1 MKRYPDH
8 KPISSICRREP
19 KIDPKPE
26 YQRAPVWSKKQ
37 KQLLIDTILR
47 DLDIPKLYLRNLH
60 SGEYEAEVVDGQ
72 QRLRAIWEYRKNEY
86 PLSKDA
92 DPVDEVEIAGL
103 TYDGLS
109 EDLKDKFDSYTL
121 DLVMLDDCELDEVEE
136 MFVRLQNGSTLR
148 AAEKRNAL
156 PGDMKHFIREVAKHP
171 LFENCGFENKRFQ
184 FDHVAGQCMLIERE
198 AAPKNIKN
206 SDLDKL
212 YIENEDFDPN
222 CADAQK
228 LKRVL
233 NFLKAAFPEKT
244 PELKR
249 YNVISLYIL
258 ASMLIAKYAISGYEK
273 KFGEWFIDFETKR
286 SAELDKPEDERD
298 PEQVAYQ
305 NATSHSTDGIESLEY
320 RHKILSRDFFA
331 TYPDI
336 VTKDE
341 TRDFAYEQKL
351 AIFRRDK
358 GLCKLKVRC
367 DGNVK
372 MGWDDDWHIDHK
384 VPHSKGGKTTVENGQ
399 LTCAACNLSKG
410 AED

>member
-47 DLDIPKLYLRNLH
+47 DLDIPKLYLRELH
-60 SGEYEAEVVDGQ
+60 EGDFEAEVVDGQ
-72 QRLRAIWEYRKNEY
+72 QRLRSIWEFHKNEY
-86 PLSKDA
+86 SLAKDA
-92 DPVDEVEIAGL
+92 DPVDKIEIAGL
-103 TYDGLS
+103 TYEQLS

-121 DLVMLDDCELDEVEE
+121 DIIILDDCELDEVEE

-156 PGDMKHFIREVAKHP
+156 PGQMKYFIRETAKHP
-171 LFENCGFENKRFQ
+171 LFENCGFENNRFQ
-184 FDHVAGQCMLIERE
+184 FDHVAAQCMLLEIAGE
-198 AAPKNIKN
+198 PKNIKN
-206 SDLDKL
+206 ADLNKL
-212 YIENEDFDPN
+212 YVEYKEFDTS
-222 CADAQK
+222 CANAQL

-233 NFLKAAFPEKT
+233 NFLKKAFPEKT

-258 ASMLIAKYAISGYEK
+258 VSMLMAKYAISGYEE
-273 KFGEWFIDFETKR
+273 KFSKWFIDFETKR
-286 SAELDKPEDERD
+286 LAELDKPEDEREPD
-298 PEQVAYQ
+298 SVAYQ

-320 RHKILSRDFFA
+320 RHKILTRDFFA
-331 TYPDI
+331 AYPDI
-336 VTKDE
+336 VTKDK
-341 TRDFAYEQKL
+341 TRDFSYEQKL
-351 AIFRRDK
+351 AIFRRDN
-358 GLCKLKVRC
+358 GFCKLKLKC
-367 DGNVK
+367 DGGVK

-384 VPHSKGGKTTVENGQ
+384 VPHSKGGKTTVKNGH
-399 LTCAACNLSKG
+399 LSCATCNLSKG
-410 AED
+410 ADI